1 MNDEVVT
8 DPNFNHRAQSA
19 FDNLN
24 DATDWTWT
32 GLAEAFGRRYNRV
45 DLEELRAAIDAVI
58 EGGSDAETI

>member
-1 MNDEVVT
+1 MNDEVVP

-24 DATDWTWT
+24 DATDWTWQ
-32 GLAEAFGRRYNRV
+32 GIAEAFGRRYNRV

-58 EGGSDAETI
+58 KEANE